1 MPVLVFAQNKNTAKS
16 NRVVMVVGKPM
27 TNDDSVMVRNLF
39 FSGLRDKNSENFKLA
54 TEEFAQVLQVD
65 PQNDASMYELANI
78 KKVTNEYTDARD
90 LLELAS
96 RRMLDLK
103 MDPKQANDH
112 LRRFAKAGKVRLVVR
127 GKRGQTGSMPIY
139 ELVTNSTSAAETNDD

>member
-1 MPVLVFAQNKNTAKS
+1 
-16 NRVVMVVGKPM
+16 MVPQEKRRRGEGERLL
-27 TNDDSVMVRNLF
+27 S
-39 FSGLRDKNSENFKLA
+39 LA
-54 TEEFAQVLQVD
+54 EAGGQF
-65 PQNDASMYELANI
+65 
-78 KKVTNEYTDARD
+78 DARD